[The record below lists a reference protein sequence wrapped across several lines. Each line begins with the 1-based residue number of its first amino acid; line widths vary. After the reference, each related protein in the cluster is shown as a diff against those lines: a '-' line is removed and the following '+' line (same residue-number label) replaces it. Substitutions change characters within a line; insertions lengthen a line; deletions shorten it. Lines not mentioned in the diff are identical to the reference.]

1 MSDATQPIAY
11 AMPALPISS
20 PAPSQGTTRK
30 GVLGPTLTRVVE
42 KVWKQTPSTKS
53 DFAKAEADWIAVAAS
68 MGLITTMTGPDRFG
82 RKWLVTPLGL
92 TALFQS
98 WDELE

>member
-1 MSDATQPIAY
+1 
-11 AMPALPISS
+11 
-20 PAPSQGTTRK
+20 
-30 GVLGPTLTRVVE
+30 VE
-42 KVWKQTPSTKS
+42 RVWKYTPSTKS